1 MQVVTLRLI
10 KQFVQIKPDAKAQ
23 HRWLSFLRFYLA
35 IGLQYILMGCAGMDV
50 QETYYVA
57 VPSGDNTNYYR
68 VRVSA
73 NAENGKAS
81 YNAAW
86 FSAYS
91 VDSLYSDVSTSGAAA
106 QLNVEK
112 DIRETLNSEIKKAY
126 QSYLTAAADPTKSN
140 AEIEQWLKIIKRL
153 RAVPGSATSLPLGA
167 VEMEYNPLE
176 NLVTRRAGKKLVM
189 VLSSNPDDV
198 INQIAGFSQ
207 STETS
212 ASVLR
217 LGQLFEQQQKSQT
230 AKELAEVNA
239 ASDDFVLLAT
249 QLEQVLADMEQAEK
263 DELIR
268 RLISVVT
275 LAENMQ

>member
-1 MQVVTLRLI
+1 MHIRRDSKVPFQRRHFLRLQMI
-10 KQFVQIKPDAKAQ
+10 MGLLFT
-23 HRWLSFLRFYLA
+23 LS
-35 IGLQYILMGCAGMDV
+35 GCAGMDV
-50 QETYYVA
+50 QEAYYVA

-73 NAENGKAS
+73 NAENGNAS

-91 VDSLYSDVSTSGAAA
+91 VDSLYSDVSTTGAAA

-126 QSYLTAAADPTKSN
+126 ESYLQAAAEPTNSN
-140 AEIEQWLKIIKRL
+140 AEIEQWLNVLKRL
-153 RAVPGSATSLPLGA
+153 RALPGSATSLPHGA
-167 VEMEYNPLE
+167 IEIEYNPAE

-198 INQIAGFSQ
+198 IKEIAGFSQ

-217 LGQLFEQQQKSQT
+217 LGQLIEQQQKNQAS
-230 AKELAEVNA
+230 KELAEINA
-239 ASDDFVLLAT
+239 ASDDFSLLAN
-249 QLEQVLADMEQAEK
+249 QLEQALADMEQAEK

-268 RLISVVT
+268 RLISLIT